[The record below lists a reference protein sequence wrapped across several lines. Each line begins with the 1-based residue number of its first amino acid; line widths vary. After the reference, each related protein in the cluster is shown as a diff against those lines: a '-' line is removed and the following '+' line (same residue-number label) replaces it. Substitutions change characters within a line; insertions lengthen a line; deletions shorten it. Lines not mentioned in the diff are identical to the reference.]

1 MEIEM
6 KALMMTLG
14 IAMIV
19 ASPAMAQTGK
29 RQQVRPAAQIVSNGP
44 QVVDSQAVVLDD
56 QYIARDPDAQV
67 RLELQRSG
75 AFYQHGGY

>member
-1 MEIEM
+1 M

-29 RQQVRPAAQIVSNGP
+29 RQQVRPAAQTVSNGP
-44 QVVDSQAVVLDD
+44 QALDSQAVVLDD
-56 QYIARDPDAQV
+56 QYIARDPDAQA